1 MRLEDIK
8 RCLDEEAQK
17 AAIAAVESPGDRS
30 AFAYGHAVGFY
41 AGLRHAAEAIISL
54 VADKHARDL
63 DL

>member
-17 AAIAAVESPGDRS
+17 AAVAAVESPGDRT

-41 AGLRHAAEAIISL
+41 AGLRAASEAVIAM
-54 VADKHARDL
+54 VADKHSREFDL
-63 DL
+63 